1 MFTLCPRAIMHSHCK
16 TYFLTY
22 LVFSFKTRIINSSI
36 HNCSTQSHFP
46 SSTKS
51 IIFLSYLFKSNP
63 IDWKITYLIEYYYLV
78 IRDIFIYMYI
88 YLYIYNIYR
97 SNNQYKLHCHN
108 IRVSNTLRLPVLNV
122 RVKMKCLFRISFIL
136 LARAKGV
143 LQHV

>member
-46 SSTKS
+46 SRTKS
-51 IIFLSYLFKSNP
+51 IIFLSYLFESYP
-63 IDWKITYLIEYYYLV
+63 IDWKITYLKKYYYLV
-78 IRDIFIYMYI
+78 IRDIFFYKNR
-88 YLYIYNIYR
+88 YNIYR

-136 LARAKGV
+136 LASAKGV